1 MGSKAI
7 LSAEP
12 KVRGN
17 PKNHSDKALNIKS
30 RANRGRGTNAT
41 LSADLIAKTILKT
54 HSDKVSDIKSRDNSE
69 GVGRPS
75 EPLSG

>member
-41 LSADLIAKTILKT
+41 LSADLIAKTILET
-54 HSDKVSDIKSRDNSE
+54 HSDSEPNIKRKDNSE
-69 GVGRPS
+69 GWGGRQNR
-75 EPLSG
+75 

>member
-1 MGSKAI
+1 MPFRVLSRKSEAI
-7 LSAEP
+7 
-12 KVRGN
+12 

-30 RANRGRGTNAT
+30 RDNSGRGVNAT
-41 LSADLIAKTILKT
+41 LYADPIAKTILET
-54 HSDKVSDIKSRDNSE
+54 HSDSEPNIKRKDNSE